1 MALFENKKKSRR
13 PPTATVS
20 PPVSSRRLEST
31 AMGRHTVRAATAAT
45 ICVLCW
51 YIAAKCYFNP
61 HRPFAAYKF
70 VDDVLQLS
78 SSASLS
84 DLPSPADPS
93 ADTLYCPDNPFWPA
107 IEDPPNLIRDR
118 IFKWLAKRQDIEREL
133 VAEGL
138 GYTHARFG
146 AFRSITT
153 CKRTCV
159 GGECGAD
166 ESKMVCGLDLLKA
179 PCVVYSVG
187 GNNMWSFELDI
198 LANTE
203 CEVHTFDCTG
213 PLSRFDVPQNSKLTF
228 HHTCIVPASSWSNDG
243 QMEGERLD
251 LQTVQK
257 RLGHQQIDLLK
268 MDIEGF
274 EWPILYDWLDNS
286 SSQSRELVLPMQI
299 LLEIHFRTQ
308 MSDLST
314 DRRSDFKFATD
325 MVQLQTQLLRKGYV
339 TTNFDPNVACAHC
352 LEVTLIRVKC
362 ESV

>member
-1 MALFENKKKSRR
+1 M
-13 PPTATVS
+13 
-20 PPVSSRRLEST
+20 
-31 AMGRHTVRAATAAT
+31 
-45 ICVLCW
+45 
-51 YIAAKCYFNP
+51 
-61 HRPFAAYKF
+61 
-70 VDDVLQLS
+70 
-78 SSASLS
+78 
-84 DLPSPADPS
+84 
-93 ADTLYCPDNPFWPA
+93 
-107 IEDPPNLIRDR
+107 
-118 IFKWLAKRQDIEREL
+118 
-133 VAEGL
+133 
-138 GYTHARFG
+138 
-146 AFRSITT
+146 
-153 CKRTCV
+153 

-228 HHTCIVPASSWSNDG
+228 HHTCIVPANSWSNDR

-257 RLGHQQIDLLK
+257 RLGHRQVDLLK

-362 ESV
+362 GSV